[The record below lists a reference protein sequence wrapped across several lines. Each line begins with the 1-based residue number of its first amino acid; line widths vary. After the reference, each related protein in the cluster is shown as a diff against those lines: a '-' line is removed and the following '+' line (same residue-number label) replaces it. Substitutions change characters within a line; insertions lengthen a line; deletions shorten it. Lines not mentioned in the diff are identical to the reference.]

1 MSVSAASARA
11 GASITVTATPANGY
25 EIRAVTVLTTG
36 GNSVTVSGSGGNY
49 RFTMPASA
57 VTVNAEFTVKTLGK
71 FEDIKGTDWFFEDA
85 VWAYSYKDG
94 ILRGYSETE
103 WQPLTPIHSVSVAVT
118 LRRMDGADLTPYYTG
133 EEDGLD
139 NSAWYVAA
147 ARWATVNGILPA
159 PFGGYAPLTRGEY
172 AVILRN
178 YLRYRGID
186 VTPSQPAGFS
196 DSDQMTA
203 DEREAFQ
210 FLNEAGIY
218 RGDAS
223 GAMLPKNNL
232 HRAHLAALLHRLSD
246 YIIKVETANN

>member
-1 MSVSAASARA
+1 MSNHQKHTR
-11 GASITVTATPANGY
+11 
-25 EIRAVTVLTTG
+25 
-36 GNSVTVSGSGGNY
+36 
-49 RFTMPASA
+49 SA
-57 VTVNAEFTVKTLGK
+57 VNTPHANRDNRCFGKSNHIRKIHNDGGIAAIGIDKDFDRFSLLCGDTVILFIP